1 MNNADRH
8 ELRIAIP
15 NSSRKNAMYATFGFR
30 DMATLY
36 RAIDHKITSKSD
48 TANQV
53 VSESIF
59 DTLIKR
65 KGYEPAVPYCYHT

>member
-1 MNNADRH
+1 
-8 ELRIAIP
+8 
-15 NSSRKNAMYATFGFR
+15 MYATFGFR

-65 KGYEPAVPYCYHT
+65 KGYEPAVPYSLTRNVRLSAMSVALVFH

>member
-1 MNNADRH
+1 
-8 ELRIAIP
+8 
-15 NSSRKNAMYATFGFR
+15 MYATFGFR

>member
-1 MNNADRH
+1 
-8 ELRIAIP
+8 
-15 NSSRKNAMYATFGFR
+15 MYATFGFR

-36 RAIDHKITSKSD
+36 IAIDHKITSKSD

-59 DTLIKR
+59 DTLVKR
-65 KGYEPAVPYCYHT
+65 NGYTHLLFPISNTLS